1 MALYHHKSF
10 HAFTSHKSTIQEM
23 GTRIAWCLLFWV
35 YTCSLSL
42 GSLKHTLYRTCRWRG
57 ALPQPSIMADL
68 SKPRLG
74 YSMRLFTYTSE
85 VYFES
90 SILKREAKQPQ
101 TKRNKWNEFR
111 PKAVHLLDKPGDLNE
126 NDFVPDYAATDNM
139 ILLKGY
145 FELGMGQSE
154 SEIRE
159 SITEILKQ
167 RFPFVRP
174 DYFCQFIQS

>member
-1 MALYHHKSF
+1 MAAYDYAYMALYHHKSF
-10 HAFTSHKSTIQEM
+10 HAFTYHKSTIQEM

-57 ALPQPSIMADL
+57 AQPQPSIMADL

-90 SILKREAKQPQ
+90 SILKREAKRKKPALHREITRNLKTDAYLMTMQRIVIGGRDQP
-101 TKRNKWNEFR
+101 KFDRK
-111 PKAVHLLDKPGDLNE
+111 
-126 NDFVPDYAATDNM
+126 
-139 ILLKGY
+139 
-145 FELGMGQSE
+145 
-154 SEIRE
+154 
-159 SITEILKQ
+159 TE
-167 RFPFVRP
+167 
-174 DYFCQFIQS
+174 